1 MSIGAASHMNSQ
13 RDSSGH
19 RIAVIGLGKVGA
31 AMALLLQKAGYA
43 LAALYDISPN
53 ARERAAS
60 ATGAVIASG
69 AAEAASRAETVFIT
83 TGDDRILAV
92 CREIAAGGG
101 FRKGQTAVHMSGAGG
116 LDLLEPAREA
126 GAFRATIH
134 PMQAFADSAMAL
146 ENLPGSV
153 FGVTADDPA
162 RDLAVRIVE
171 DLGGT
176 PFFVAGENKALYHA
190 AACMASNY
198 LVTLVRQVEAVY
210 ESIGMSREEA
220 VRAFWPLIGGTLRNI
235 ETMGTVQA
243 LTGPIARGDVGTIE
257 KHLAA
262 FRKKLPH
269 LLETYCILGKQTVR
283 LAREKGTL
291 SLEQAEQLY
300 SILSGGTS

>member
-1 MSIGAASHMNSQ
+1 MTSHHDSQ
-13 RDSSGH
+13 ES
-19 RIAVIGLGKVGA
+19 RIAFIGLGKVGT
-31 AMALLLQKAGYA
+31 AMAVLLRKAGYR
-43 LAALYDISPN
+43 LAALYDVSPE

-60 ATGAVIASG
+60 ATGAPIAGG
-69 AAEAASRAETVFIT
+69 AAEAASRSDMVFLT
-83 TGDDRILAV
+83 TGDDQILAV
-92 CREIAAGGG
+92 CREIAEGGG
-101 FRKGQTAVHMSGAGG
+101 FHPGQTAVHMSGAGG

-126 GAFRATIH
+126 GACRASIH

-153 FGVTADDPA
+153 FGVTADEPA
-162 RDLAVRIVE
+162 REWAVRIVG

-198 LVTLVRQVEAVY
+198 LVTLIRQVEAVY
-210 ESIGMSREEA
+210 ESIGMDREDA
-220 VRAFWPLIGGTLRNI
+220 VRAVWPLIGGTLRNI
-235 ETMGTVQA
+235 ETMGTVRA
-243 LTGPIARGDVGTIE
+243 LTGPIVRGDAGTIE

-262 FRKKLPH
+262 FREKLPH
-269 LLETYCILGKQTVR
+269 LLETYRVLGKQTVK

-291 SLEQAEQLY
+291 SLEQAEQLN

>member
-1 MSIGAASHMNSQ
+1 MTSHHDSQ
-13 RDSSGH
+13 ES
-19 RIAVIGLGKVGA
+19 RIAFIGLGKVGT
-31 AMALLLQKAGYA
+31 AMAVLLRKAGYR
-43 LAALYDISPN
+43 LAALYDVSPE

-60 ATGAVIASG
+60 ATGAPIARG
-69 AAEAASRAETVFIT
+69 AAEAASLADMVFLT

-92 CREIAAGGG
+92 CREIAEGGG
-101 FRKGQTAVHMSGAGG
+101 FHQGQTVVHMSGAGG

-126 GAFRATIH
+126 GAFRVSIH

-146 ENLPGSV
+146 QNLPGSV
-153 FGVTADDPA
+153 FGVTADEPA
-162 RDLAVRIVE
+162 REWAVRIVQ

-176 PFFVAGENKALYHA
+176 PFSVAGENKALYHA

-198 LVTLVRQVEAVY
+198 LVTLIRQVEAVY
-210 ESIGMSREEA
+210 ESIGMGGDAA
-220 VRAFWPLIGGTLRNI
+220 VRAVWPLIGGTLRNI

-243 LTGPIARGDVGTIE
+243 LTGPIARGDTGTIE

-262 FRKKLPH
+262 FREKLPH
-269 LLETYCILGKQTVR
+269 LLETYCVLGKQTVK

-291 SLEQAEQLY
+291 SLEQAEQLH